1 MDDLIEGIYRLLMS
15 DHTEPVNIGN
25 PHEITIGQFAEEVIN
40 LTGTDQKI
48 VHKPL
53 PVNDPMQRQP
63 DITKA
68 KELLD
73 WEPKVMRA
81 EGLDRT
87 YAWFKDLPEDRLYR
101 KEHRDFADYK
111 KTK

>member
-1 MDDLIEGIYRLLMS
+1 
-15 DHTEPVNIGN
+15 
-25 PHEITIGQFAEEVIN
+25 
-40 LTGTDQKI
+40 
-48 VHKPL
+48 
-53 PVNDPMQRQP
+53 MQRQP

-81 EGLDRT
+81 EGLNRT

>member
-1 MDDLIEGIYRLLMS
+1 
-15 DHTEPVNIGN
+15 
-25 PHEITIGQFAEEVIN
+25 
-40 LTGTDQKI
+40 
-48 VHKPL
+48 
-53 PVNDPMQRQP
+53 
-63 DITKA
+63 
-68 KELLD
+68 
-73 WEPKVMRA
+73 VMRA

>member
-1 MDDLIEGIYRLLMS
+1 MIAC
-15 DHTEPVNIGN
+15 TERAVCRVCVLSLRTRAHAGVVRAGA
-25 PHEITIGQFAEEVIN
+25 TRAGAS
-40 LTGTDQKI
+40 
-48 VHKPL
+48 
-53 PVNDPMQRQP
+53 
-63 DITKA
+63 
-68 KELLD
+68 
-73 WEPKVMRA
+73 KVMRA